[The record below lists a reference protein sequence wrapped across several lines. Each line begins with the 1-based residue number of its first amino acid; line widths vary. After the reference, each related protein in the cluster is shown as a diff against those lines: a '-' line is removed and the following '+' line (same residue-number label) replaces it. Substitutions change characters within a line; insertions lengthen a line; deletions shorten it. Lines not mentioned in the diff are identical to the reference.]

1 MYVSVSLSIGCDGH
15 YEGTDYGV
23 RNFFPFIELR
33 EAQKKKEESSLK
45 AQCNSSISHT
55 HPIRHCFRSQNRKT
69 EYYREVP
76 SMQLTNPRDRFN
88 VSRAESSRVE

>member
-1 MYVSVSLSIGCDGH
+1 MDTMREQIMVF
-15 YEGTDYGV
+15 ET
-23 RNFFPFIELR
+23 FFPFIELR

-55 HPIRHCFRSQNRKT
+55 HPIRHCFRSKNRKT